1 MLNAHALAVVLCV
14 KMISSK
20 IKKIFI
26 VDVDKI
32 PIKINTLLFVTYF
45 TKTKGPHT
53 SPCSLTTYNGDV
65 KEAQSN
71 TGCEAGHALALVCC
85 S

>member
-1 MLNAHALAVVLCV
+1 MGRELNKKQKMLNAHALAVVLCV

-32 PIKINTLLFVTYF
+32 THQNKHLTFCYLFYKNKRTSHFPLLTHNLQWRRQRSA
-45 TKTKGPHT
+45 KQHR
-53 SPCSLTTYNGDV
+53 L
-65 KEAQSN
+65 
-71 TGCEAGHALALVCC
+71 
-85 S
+85 